1 MVKRQML
8 KSSIQY
14 WIKTTNTHYICA
26 TNVEKFSNDM
36 NSYDELIQSMQNPS
50 DFKNLNDY
58 IKYCED
64 IQKQLHE
71 QKIDEHIKL
80 AKVLNRIL
88 DEFHLLSKTPSE
100 QILFEYIKYLNN
112 NEVNQHVTL

>member
-1 MVKRQML
+1 ML

-14 WIKTTNTHYICA
+14 WIKTTNTHYIYA

-50 DFKNLNDY
+50 DFENLNDY